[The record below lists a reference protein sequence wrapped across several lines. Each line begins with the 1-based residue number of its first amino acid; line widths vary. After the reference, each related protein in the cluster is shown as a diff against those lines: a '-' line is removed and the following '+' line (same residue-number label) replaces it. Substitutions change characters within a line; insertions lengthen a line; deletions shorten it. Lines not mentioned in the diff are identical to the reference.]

1 MRNNKTWE
9 RGDQHTLSNREI
21 FYILNVNMT
30 IPYKIGVSLR
40 SVGMEMYCYYH
51 YYYNDYG
58 IKFVEP

>member
-1 MRNNKTWE
+1 
-9 RGDQHTLSNREI
+9 
-21 FYILNVNMT
+21 MT